1 MFDVIYRCALSKKT
15 GRLYHCLVV
24 NLGYTEKYLTFS
36 VADIAEILERPVAE
50 LASAISPCERK
61 IGVIGVD
68 E

>member
-1 MFDVIYRCALSKKT
+1 MFDVIYRCALSKKS
-15 GRLYHCLVV
+15 GRLYHCIVV

-36 VADIAEILERPVAE
+36 ISDIAEVLRCPVSE
-50 LASAISPCERK
+50 LASATSPCERK